1 MQCSTEKENALLL
14 NEGALN
20 PKPKKLK
27 KVDLNVWYLYN
38 DASNHM
44 TGQPSKFREWDEGI
58 TGLVE
63 SGDHW
68 VMKVIKD
75 VVDMGS
81 TTLGNISSSI
91 MLSDHYVVI
100 QS

>member
-1 MQCSTEKENALLL
+1 MKVQWIQSQKNWKKSTWMYGTCTMMQ
-14 NEGALN
+14 
-20 PKPKKLK
+20 
-27 KVDLNVWYLYN
+27 VIIWR
-38 DASNHM
+38 
-44 TGQPSKFREWDEGI
+44 GQPSKFREWDEGI

-100 QS
+100 